1 MTTVCL
7 LGCGALARVFAQNL
21 NNVFHGSVTLV
32 GAYCRTPDACRTFAE
47 NFGCRAAASLEELL
61 TLNPDYVVEFAGGG
75 AVRTSAETILEKT
88 NLITASVGA
97 WADPDFFNRAKAT
110 AKRCGTRLFIPNGAV
125 GGLDLL
131 QTYALMGDAHL
142 TIENE
147 KAPKSLN
154 GAPYLAGR
162 TLSETAAETVFTG
175 SVKDAIAGFPKNVNV
190 AVAASL
196 AAAAPDAVVT
206 IHSVPGKTEN
216 VHRLKVRN
224 ALMHAELMIASK
236 PDPANP
242 KSSTSTA
249 WSVLALLKNLTSEV
263 VVF

>member
-175 SVKDAIAGFPKNVNV
+175 SVVDARGTHDCLQARSRQSEVKHLHRVERTGTSEKSDVRSRRVLKTVRHIEGDVHQVLLFFVLSRMNDVSRPCAAGKLFPK
-190 AVAASL
+190 S
-196 AAAAPDAVVT
+196 
-206 IHSVPGKTEN
+206 IQ
-216 VHRLKVRN
+216 
-224 ALMHAELMIASK
+224 
-236 PDPANP
+236 
-242 KSSTSTA
+242 
-249 WSVLALLKNLTSEV
+249 
-263 VVF
+263 

>member
-32 GAYCRTPDACRTFAE
+32 GAYCRTPDACRTF
-47 NFGCRAAASLEELL
+47 CREFRFAVPQHRLRNSSRSPPITSWNLPEAAPSE
-61 TLNPDYVVEFAGGG
+61 PPQKPSSKK
-75 AVRTSAETILEKT
+75 RTSSRRP
-88 NLITASVGA
+88 SVPGRIPTFSIA
-97 WADPDFFNRAKAT
+97 PKRRQ
-110 AKRCGTRLFIPNGAV
+110 KRCGTRLFIPNGAV

-196 AAAAPDAVVT
+196 AAAAPTPSSRFIPYRAKR
-206 IHSVPGKTEN
+206 KTC
-216 VHRLKVRN
+216 
-224 ALMHAELMIASK
+224 IASK
-236 PDPANP
+236 SAIR
-242 KSSTSTA
+242 
-249 WSVLALLKNLTSEV
+249 
-263 VVF
+263 